1 MKIVTSLLEEISG
14 ISIFPMISMF
24 LFLTFFAGILIYT
37 FRLDGQLSEQMRHMP
52 LDGDENSMNNND
64 YLQ

>member
-24 LFLTFFAGILIYT
+24 LFLIFFAGILIYT
-37 FRLDGQLSEQMRHMP
+37 FRFDGKLSEQLGRMP
-52 LDGDENSMNNND
+52 LEGDDNSMNNND
-64 YLQ
+64 YLK